1 MKIGN
6 LRAVIHCKYRSN
18 HCIYSTEMWSTA
30 ETSKQSSAGG
40 PPTELPRRDVR
51 ANLFSTTTE
60 IDTDERKSV

>member
-18 HCIYSTEMWSTA
+18 HCIYSTEMLSTA
-30 ETSKQSSAGG
+30 ETSKQSGAGD
-40 PPTELPRRDVR
+40 PPTELERRDVR
-51 ANLFSTTTE
+51 ATLSSNTTE